1 MFYCCSSLTIC
12 SFCII
17 NFLFHCID
25 NFSILSHVFILTP
38 NAEEYKVEFYGWKR
52 LIHLYFFS
60 GNEFVLKG
68 HISTCQHG
76 QGRSRPDRQFF
87 FVNNRPCDLSNGS
100 KAINEIYHQ
109 YNRYQC
115 ISSSHHEFCSYYS
128 TNFFDEI
135 LFIYIS
141 TM

>member
-12 SFCII
+12 SFFII
-17 NFLFHCID
+17 NFLFHCIG

-115 ISSSHHEFCSYYS
+115 TSYFHEFCHYS
-128 TNFFDEI
+128 FSDFLIEI
-135 LFIYIS
+135 KLWI
-141 TM
+141 